1 MNRRNAMLGLAA
13 APLAATGVSF
23 AQGGSAG
30 AGAVG
35 TNLIAQLFNTA
46 GAPIGTFA
54 IQRFAAIG
62 GQLVALGTAT
72 ITNGTGTLVTTLA
85 QNVTPSVNPAD
96 PPPGSCP
103 ILHLDIAPITLNL
116 LGLQIT
122 TSEIVLDIVAISGP
136 GNLLGNLL
144 CGIAGLLNPGGTLTN
159 ILNQL
164 VASLNQLLGS
174 L

>member
-1 MNRRNAMLGLAA
+1 MLGLAA

-23 AQGGSAG
+23 AQGGPAG
-30 AGAVG
+30 GGPVR
-35 TNLIAQLFNTA
+35 TTLIAQLFNSVTN
-46 GAPIGTFA
+46 APVGTFA

-62 GQLVALGTAT
+62 GQLVAIGTAT

-85 QNVTPSVNPAD
+85 QAVTPSINPAD

-103 ILHLDIAPITLNL
+103 ILHLDIGPITINL

-122 TSEIVLDIVAISGP
+122 TSEIVLDIVAIPGP

-144 CGIAGLLNPGGTLTN
+144 CDIAGLLNPGGALTN

-164 VASLNQLLGS
+164 VGLLNQLLGN